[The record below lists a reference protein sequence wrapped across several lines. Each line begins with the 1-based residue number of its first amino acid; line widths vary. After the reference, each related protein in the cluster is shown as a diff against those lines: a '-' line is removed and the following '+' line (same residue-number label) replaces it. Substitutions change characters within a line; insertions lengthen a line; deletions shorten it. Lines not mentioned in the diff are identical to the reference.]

1 MYAVKCIYIYIY
13 NWLFSGDKGFVN
25 PVQSRYIYNAF
36 WHVYGTPNQLVF
48 KLSRYFCILFL
59 YKLHRIMFTLKIG
72 TMGIRVTLIMNMFLH
87 INYIYGT
94 YIFEKDVSQM
104 TGVGTAK
111 EWLVFME
118 IRIKHCMKIRK
129 MSRYAWGD
137 LVGLTRCLA
146 TVRTEPQPRCYRD
159 KYKWKV
165 WLDASHH
172 ISIWRRIW
180 KQHIHCKWIDPLNF
194 TALVHGMF
202 NINVTFLRFKMSDR
216 FGMYPLQN
224 YRTESQTIFRIN
236 TEGITCEFCGSHYP
250 RSIYF
255 AKNWVSFKLDTHR
268 EKYISHRNI
277 IVF

>member
-1 MYAVKCIYIYIY
+1 
-13 NWLFSGDKGFVN
+13 
-25 PVQSRYIYNAF
+25 
-36 WHVYGTPNQLVF
+36 
-48 KLSRYFCILFL
+48 
-59 YKLHRIMFTLKIG
+59 MFTPRIG
-72 TMGIRVTLIMNMFLH
+72 KMGIRVTLIMNMFLH

-165 WLDASHH
+165 WLHASHH

-180 KQHIHCKWIDPLNF
+180 KQHIHCKWITPLNF
-194 TALVHGMF
+194 TALVMVCLILMSLSCALKWAIGLVC
-202 NINVTFLRFKMSDR
+202 IRFKMTVPNHKR
-216 FGMYPLQN
+216 FL
-224 YRTESQTIFRIN
+224 
-236 TEGITCEFCGSHYP
+236 GSILRALHASSVVHTT
-250 RSIYF
+250 RG
-255 AKNWVSFKLDTHR
+255 V
-268 EKYISHRNI
+268 YISLQIGCLSNWIHTTKNI
-277 IVF
+277 FLKEI